1 MTSQNSVTAERN
13 RAIYYA
19 FEAGE
24 SLESL
29 SQKWGLLVR
38 TLQAIIR
45 HERHKIAV
53 SVDDFYRQ
61 RRGTLSVGRH

>member
-1 MTSQNSVTAERN
+1 MTHHNRDTTERN

-24 SLESL
+24 SLENL

-45 HERHKIAV
+45 HERNKIAV

-61 RRGTLSVGRH
+61 RRGTLSVRRH